1 MRPVLDPGRAEQV
14 RIFLFVRSIGEAA
27 IQPELEFPLAATHAA
42 PAIEQNAGDYDD
54 ANDNQPLAQ
63 TDIHVVLCPLMKSAN
78 DGEERTSRPLK
89 RGAQLHVLNGV
100 FHVQQ
105 IWA

>member
-27 IQPELEFPLAATHAA
+27 IQPEFELPLAATHAA

-63 TDIHVVLCPLMKSAN
+63 TDIHLVLCPLVKNAN
-78 DGEERTSRPLK
+78 EQS
-89 RGAQLHVLNGV
+89 
-100 FHVQQ
+100 
-105 IWA
+105 